1 LESESGMTR
10 EFKDPEERYFE
21 DFEVGD
27 VIRTRGRTVDASDFT
42 VFAGLTGDHYP
53 LHIDEESGKAGRF
66 GTRIAHG
73 PLTQSIAIGLVG
85 MTGYY
90 GDGIA
95 ALLEIRTVK
104 AIRPVI
110 AGDTIHVVAEV
121 VSLETGDSPRY
132 GQIEVEY
139 SVRNQKDEEVM
150 VFQQVM
156 LARRR
161 PQEGDDG

>member
-1 LESESGMTR
+1 MSAVY
-10 EFKDPEERYFE
+10 KDPEDRFFE

-42 VFAGLTGDHYP
+42 AFAGLTGDHYP
-53 LHIDEESGKAGRF
+53 LHIDEEFSKRGRF

-85 MTGYY
+85 MSGYY
-90 GDGIA
+90 GNGIA
-95 ALLEIRTVK
+95 ALLEIRSVK
-104 AIRPVI
+104 ATKPVL

-121 VSLETGDSPRY
+121 LSVEPGESPRY
-132 GQIEVEY
+132 GQLEVNY
-139 SVRNQKDEEVM
+139 SVRNQRDEEVM
-150 VFQQVM
+150 VFQQLM

-161 PQEGDDG
+161 PQEGEDG

>member
-1 LESESGMTR
+1 VSAVY
-10 EFKDPEERYFE
+10 KDPADRFFE

-27 VIRTRGRTVDASDFT
+27 VIHTRGRTVDTADFT
-42 VFAGLTGDHYP
+42 AFAGLTGDHYP
-53 LHIDEESGKAGRF
+53 LHIDEEFAKAGRF

-73 PLTQSIAIGLVG
+73 PLTQCIAIGLVG

-90 GDGIA
+90 GNGIA
-95 ALLEIRTVK
+95 ALLEIRSVK
-104 AIRPVI
+104 ATAPVV

-121 VSLETGDSPRY
+121 LSLETGESPRY
-132 GQIEVEY
+132 GQIEVNY
-139 SVRNQKDEEVM
+139 SVRNQRDEEVM

-161 PQEGDDG
+161 SQEGEDG

>member
-1 LESESGMTR
+1 MGAVY
-10 EFKDPEERYFE
+10 KDPQDRFFE

-27 VIRTRGRTVDASDFT
+27 VIHTRGRTVDTADFT
-42 VFAGLTGDHYP
+42 AFAGLTGDHYP
-53 LHIDEESGKAGRF
+53 LHIDEEFSKAGRF

-90 GDGIA
+90 GNGIA
-95 ALLEIRTVK
+95 ALLEIRSVK
-104 AIRPVI
+104 ATLPVVS
-110 AGDTIHVVAEV
+110 GDTIHVVAEV
-121 VSLETGDSPRY
+121 LSLETGESPRY
-132 GQIEVEY
+132 GQLEVNY
-139 SVRNQKDEEVM
+139 SVRNQRDEEVM

-161 PQEGDDG
+161 PQEGEDG

>member
-1 LESESGMTR
+1 VSAVY
-10 EFKDPEERYFE
+10 KDPEDRYFE

-27 VIRTRGRTVDASDFT
+27 VVRTRGRTVDASDFT
-42 VFAGLTGDHYP
+42 AFAGLTGDHYP
-53 LHIDEESGKAGRF
+53 LHIDEEFSKQGRF

-85 MTGYY
+85 MSGYY
-90 GDGIA
+90 GNGIV
-95 ALLEIRTVK
+95 ALLEIRSVRATK
-104 AIRPVI
+104 PVL

-121 VSLETGDSPRY
+121 LSVEPGESPRY
-132 GQIEVEY
+132 GQLEVNY
-139 SVRNQKDEEVM
+139 SVCNQRDEEVM

-161 PQEGDDG
+161 PQEGEDA

>member
-1 LESESGMTR
+1 MSR
-10 EFKDPEERYFE
+10 QFKDPEERFFE

-27 VIRTRGRTVDASDFT
+27 VIRTRGRTVDSSDFT
-42 VFAGLTGDHYP
+42 AFAGLTGDHYP
-53 LHIDEESGKAGRF
+53 LHIDEESAKAGRF

-73 PLTQSIAIGLVG
+73 PLTQCIAIGLVG

-90 GDGIA
+90 GDGIV
-95 ALLEIRTVK
+95 ALLEIRSVK
-104 AIRPVI
+104 ATKPVI
-110 AGDTIHVVAEV
+110 AGDTLHVVAEV
-121 VSLETGDSPRY
+121 LSLETGESPRF
-132 GQIEVEY
+132 GQIEVNY

-161 PQEGDDG
+161 QQEGQDG